1 MGWTY
6 SACNDQENDID
17 CNILF
22 GSGCFH
28 LNWLYDINVD
38 YCQRYNKFGG
48 FISSIID
55 KGNGTHHPV
64 GNDQNII
71 QGGCLFG
78 GWKEQH
84 LKG

>member
-1 MGWTY
+1 M
-6 SACNDQENDID
+6 
-17 CNILF
+17 
-22 GSGCFH
+22 
-28 LNWLYDINVD
+28 YDINVD

-48 FISSIID
+48 FISRIID

-64 GNDQNII
+64 GNEQNII

-84 LKG
+84 LKV